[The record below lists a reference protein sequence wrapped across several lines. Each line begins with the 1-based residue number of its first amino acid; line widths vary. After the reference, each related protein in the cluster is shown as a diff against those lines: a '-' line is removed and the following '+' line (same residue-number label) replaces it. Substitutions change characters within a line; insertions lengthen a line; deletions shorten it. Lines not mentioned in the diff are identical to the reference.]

1 MEKRTIREVSYRAWD
16 DERQDERVYSGA
28 LALGYEPTGESKVEI
43 FADGESMNIPEK
55 DIPLLIKVLK
65 EFC

>member
-1 MEKRTIREVSYRAWD
+1 MEKKTIREVSYRAWD
-16 DERQDERVYSGA
+16 DENQNERVYSGA
-28 LALGYEPTGESKVEI
+28 LALGYEHTGESKVEI

>member
-1 MEKRTIREVSYRAWD
+1 MYKRTIREVSFRAWD
-16 DERQDERVYSGA
+16 DERQYERIYSGA
-28 LALGYEPTGESKVEI
+28 LALGYEPTGENKVEI

-55 DIPLLIKVLK
+55 DIPLLIKVQK

>member
-1 MEKRTIREVSYRAWD
+1 MYRRTIREVSYRAWD
-16 DERQDERVYSGA
+16 EERQDERVYSGA

-55 DIPLLIKVLK
+55 DIPLLIEVLK